1 MTNFQQTNA
10 PRDLGQP
17 SGAAGS
23 LRSKALPA
31 LQQASTFQRDMGQ
44 PRFSSQSTQAVWLL
58 LGLLEALFAL
68 RFMFKLAGASGEG
81 TLAGLLYG
89 FTGIFLLPFGSL
101 AVGPPSGLVLEIS
114 TLIAMAAYGLLGWLL
129 ARAAWMIFYRPYAN
143 IGATPTSIV
152 EQGRP

>member
-17 SGAAGS
+17 ISAAGS

-31 LQQASTFQRDMGQ
+31 FQQASTFRRDIGQ
-44 PRFSSQSTQAVWLL
+44 PRFSPQTTRAIWLL
-58 LGLLEALFAL
+58 LSLLEAVLAL
-68 RFMFKLAGASGEG
+68 RFVFKLAGASGAG

-101 AVGPPSGLVLEIS
+101 AVGPASGLVLEIS
-114 TLIAMAAYGLLGWLL
+114 TLIAVAAYGLL